1 MIYLAEYQADGITS
15 GIVRARMNSPV
26 ASMMTYA
33 EMTTFD
39 IPFKQKVKAAINY
52 WRFRL
57 CSDAEHKSKPKMT
70 WWYHWVMP
78 IGYLMHRRDLRNI
91 E

>member
-1 MIYLAEYQADGITS
+1 MK
-15 GIVRARMNSPV
+15 SPV

-57 CSDAEHKSKPKMT
+57 CSDVKNKPKMA
-70 WWYHWVMP
+70 WWYHLVMP
-78 IGYLMHRRDLRNI
+78 LGWLMHIKDSF
-91 E
+91 